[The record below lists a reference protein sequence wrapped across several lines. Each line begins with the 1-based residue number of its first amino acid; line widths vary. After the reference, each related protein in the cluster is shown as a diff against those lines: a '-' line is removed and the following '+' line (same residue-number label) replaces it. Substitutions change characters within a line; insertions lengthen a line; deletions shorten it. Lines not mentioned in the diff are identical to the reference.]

1 MRKELDYA
9 VGEKQAFNTE
19 YRIKRKDGQINW
31 YKISSSIYNDEEGI
45 PAKMLGISIDITDIK
60 NMQEKLE
67 RQNVELRELDEMK
80 NRFIST
86 ISHELR
92 TPITSFRGYLE
103 IIEDQKAELPK
114 DVQRYI
120 EILERNTNRLVTL
133 TDDLLDQQRIQTGR
147 LQINPQPVDINKIIL
162 DSVNEIRIFT
172 DTKDIKI
179 KTNIREDI
187 PHIEADPVR
196 VQQILVNLLHNAFKF
211 SQENSTITVTETH
224 DNDFVHISVS
234 DKGVGLTEKQ
244 LSILFKPFPGIV
256 HDSNIVGTGL
266 GLSICKGLIELHKG
280 KIWAE
285 SEGLEKGTTFH
296 FTLPVNG

>member
-1 MRKELDYA
+1 
-9 VGEKQAFNTE
+9 
-19 YRIKRKDGQINW
+19 
-31 YKISSSIYNDEEGI
+31 
-45 PAKMLGISIDITDIK
+45 MLGISIDITDIK
-60 NMQEKLE
+60 NMQEQLE

-120 EILERNTNRLVTL
+120 EILERNTTRLVTL

-147 LQINPQPVDINKIIL
+147 LQINTQTVDINKIIL
-162 DSVNEIRIFT
+162 DSVNEVKIFT

-179 KTNIREDI
+179 ETTTQEDI
-187 PHIEADPVR
+187 PQIQADPVR

-224 DNDFVHISVS
+224 DDDFVHISVL

-244 LSILFKPFPGIV
+244 LSMLFKPFPGIV
-256 HDSNIVGTGL
+256 HDSNIMGTGL
-266 GLSICKGLIELHKG
+266 GLSICRGLIELHKG
-280 KIWAE
+280 RIWAE
-285 SEGLEKGTTFH
+285 SEGLGKGTSFH
-296 FTLPVNG
+296 FMLPVKG